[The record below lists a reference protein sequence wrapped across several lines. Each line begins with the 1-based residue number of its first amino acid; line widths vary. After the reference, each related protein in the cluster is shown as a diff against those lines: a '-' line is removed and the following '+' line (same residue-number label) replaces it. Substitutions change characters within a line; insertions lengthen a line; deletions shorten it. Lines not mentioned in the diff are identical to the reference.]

1 MSDKKQSSKLSLPL
15 SERLFAEAQLHIP
28 GGVNSPVRA
37 FKSVGGTP
45 PFIVRA
51 KGSRLY
57 DADGNEF
64 IDYVGSW
71 GPAILGHTDS
81 HVLTALHEAMKNGLS
96 FGAPTT
102 REIELARVV
111 KKHVPSVELIRFVNS
126 GTEATMSA
134 IRVARGFTGRDKI
147 IKFDGHYHG
156 HADFLL
162 VKAGSGAATCG
173 TPDSAGVPAS
183 FAEHTLTAPFNNL
196 DAVAKIFDT
205 HRDQIACVIV
215 EPIMGNMGCIPPQN
229 GFLQGLRDL
238 CDRHKAVL
246 IFDEVM
252 TGFRV
257 GQGGAQGL
265 YGIRPDLSCFGK
277 IIGGGLPV
285 GAYGGRRDI
294 MECVAPVGK
303 VYQAGTLS
311 GNPLAMAVGLKTLE
325 LLERLHTYETLE
337 NLGRQLEEGFCE
349 AARHH
354 HIPLQFNRVGSLF
367 SFFFSEK
374 PVTDAFSARQAKRE
388 LFNKIFHHML
398 ANGVYLAPSAFEAG
412 FISLAHTAEDI
423 AHTIKSFSEAL
434 S

>member
-1 MSDKKQSSKLSLPL
+1 MSEKKQSSKLSGQ
-15 SERLFAEAQLHIP
+15 LFQEAQNHIP

-37 FKSVGGTP
+37 FHAVGGTP

-51 KGSRLY
+51 KAARIY
-57 DADGNEF
+57 DADGNEY

-71 GPAILGHTDS
+71 GPAILGHADNHILS
-81 HVLTALHEAMKNGLS
+81 ALHEAMKNGLS

-102 REIELARVV
+102 KEIELARAI

-134 IRVARGFTGRDKI
+134 IRVARGFTGCDKI

-173 TPDSAGVPAS
+173 SPDSAGVPTS

-196 DAVAKIFDT
+196 ETAAKIFDA

-215 EPIMGNMGCIPPQN
+215 EPIMGNMGCILPQN
-229 GFLQGLRDL
+229 GFLKGLRKL
-238 CDRHKAVL
+238 CNEHRAVL

-257 GQGGAQGL
+257 GLNCAQGL
-265 YGIRPDLSCFGK
+265 YNIKPDLTTFGK

-285 GAYGGRRDI
+285 GAYGGRKDI
-294 MECVAPVGK
+294 MECVAPLGK

-325 LLERLHTYETLE
+325 LLARPNTYDTLE
-337 NLGRQLEEGFCE
+337 NLGQELEDGLRQ
-349 AARHH
+349 AASEHN
-354 HIPLQFNRVGSLF
+354 IPVQINRVGSMF

-374 PVTDAFSARQAKRE
+374 PVTDAESARLANRK
-388 LFNKIFHHML
+388 LFNRVFHHML

-412 FISLAHTAEDI
+412 FISLAHTPEDI
-423 AHTIKSFSEAL
+423 KKTVQIFSQAFR
-434 S
+434 